1 MKNLLVGLFTTWGG
15 QNLVMC
21 CGGFLDEVEIPKELL
36 NELK

>member
-15 QNLVMC
+15 QSLVIC
-21 CGGFLDEVEIPKELL
+21 CAGVFDEVEIPKELL